1 MHMPCMAA
9 SRAAGICDKKHKGP
23 SLVGLPSKA
32 SKLKFYK
39 LLTSLDATA
48 ASASEGTSRGGM
60 RLRRVRLGSGA
71 ACSAEALLHDQALCA
86 ASFAEC
92 MRSRVALS
100 MHNCESVR
108 HVGSLSLV
116 VQHM

>member
-23 SLVGLPSKA
+23 SLVGLSSKA
-32 SKLKFYK
+32 SNLKFYK

-60 RLRRVRLGSGA
+60 RLHRVRLGSYISICLILICHIDMPEGR
-71 ACSAEALLHDQALCA
+71 CHGCHLDVLEQRLQDRKAELLKA
-86 ASFAEC
+86 
-92 MRSRVALS
+92 RKNGR
-100 MHNCESVR
+100 R
-108 HVGSLSLV
+108 
-116 VQHM
+116 